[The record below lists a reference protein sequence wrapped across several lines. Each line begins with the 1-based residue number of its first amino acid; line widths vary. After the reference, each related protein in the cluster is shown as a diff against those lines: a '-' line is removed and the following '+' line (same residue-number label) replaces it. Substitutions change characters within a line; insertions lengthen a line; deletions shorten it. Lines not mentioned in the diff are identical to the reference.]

1 MATTSADSMM
11 HLHIDSTQI
20 DVRGLRDRSDVFPI
34 VTCPTRSDQSHR
46 ADQKENQHNS
56 STPSTASI

>member
-1 MATTSADSMM
+1 MM

-20 DVRGLRDRSDVFPI
+20 DVRGLRDRPGIFRI
-34 VTCPTRSDQSHR
+34 VTCPTRSDQSQG